1 MVIMFT
7 YVVKMVTLFYLYL
20 FYEEYMM
27 KHKAVSSLIVGVIG
41 MFINC
46 IGFKFVGK
54 SPFTAVDF
62 LHRLYL

>member
-41 MFINC
+41 